1 MKRKTIIFKAYQN
14 FRVPMVIF
22 VMLGR
27 SSEGRR

>member
-22 VMLGR
+22 VMFGR
-27 SSEGRR
+27 SSGGRR